1 LKPGQDISRL
11 FDIVSQYKELHVD
24 DYQRSYSWGKEQIED
39 FFDDLKDSANTGSYH
54 FFGTL
59 ILQDDNNE
67 SAYVVDGQQ
76 RLTTVFLL
84 VAALR
89 DELALMENDVLKP
102 ENPDVLPVNVPQ
114 KAWEMLINGN
124 LKTEYRFR
132 SSRFLQDTLD
142 KCVFAEI
149 SKQEQVKEKDTP
161 FTLALRKAILLVRE
175 LLKEHLD
182 KFDDEESK
190 LAEIDELL
198 ETVRSRFLVLTVQT
212 SDINESLEIFIT
224 LNDRG
229 LSLGP
234 SDLVRGQIMTNLSSG
249 ESLESQKKINKK
261 IFDEWEEILKNV
273 SEPEIFFRH
282 YLVSTGDQPVQKKK
296 VQSIAKDRANGN
308 TPAEIKSNSRAFWL
322 DLLDASSTYGN
333 IMRSQGSEKLGHYL
347 SLLEGLSKG
356 HRILLLTLRRKF
368 ENANLEEAVRLTW
381 ILAMRWATEGRN
393 AQELE
398 TLYQKMSTEV
408 RNGADLPTMESKLR
422 SESNFAVDFATF
434 IRDKGDSSFIG
445 RALLISINRYLS
457 NLRGISP
464 AKLGKGIQLEHIAPQ
479 SATDQWKKDLFVSY
493 QPSDDDYLEEISSLG
508 NLTLIDKSL
517 NIKAK
522 QKPFRTVQ
530 KGTKND
536 PLNKVEHY
544 SNSGLYVCNDL
555 QKISK
560 WTTTE
565 IALREKWLLD
575 CYNNLWDPNTEG
587 TCNDFSSWG
596 RSRGLDLA

>member
-1 LKPGQDISRL
+1 MKPGQDISRL
-11 FDIVSQYKELHVD
+11 HEIVSQYKQLLVD
-24 DYQRSYSWGKEQIED
+24 DYQRSYSWDREQILD
-39 FFDDLKDSANTGSYH
+39 FFEDLKDSANTGTYH

-59 ILQDDNNE
+59 ILQEDKNE

-89 DELALMENDVLKP
+89 DELARLKTDVLTP
-102 ENPDVLPVNVPQ
+102 SNPDVLPINVTQ
-114 KAWEMLINGN
+114 KAWELLINGN
-124 LKTEYRFR
+124 LKTDYRFR
-132 SSRFLQDTLD
+132 SSRFLKDTLD

-149 SKQEQVKEKDTP
+149 NKQEKIKEKDTP

-175 LLKEHLD
+175 LVTKHLD
-182 KFDDEESK
+182 KFDDEASK
-190 LAEIDELL
+190 LSEIDELL

-212 SDINESLEIFIT
+212 ADINESLEIFIT

-229 LSLGP
+229 MSLGP
-234 SDLVRGQIMTNLSSG
+234 SDLVRGQIMTNLSAG
-249 ESLESQKKINKK
+249 ESPDAQKRQNKE
-261 IFDEWEEILKNV
+261 IFEQWEEILKNV

-282 YLVSTGDQPVQKKK
+282 YLISTGDQPVQKKK
-296 VQSIAKDRANGN
+296 VQSVAKDRANGD
-308 TPAEIKSNSRAFWL
+308 TPAEIKKNSRAFWL
-322 DLLDASSTYGN
+322 DVLDASSTYGN
-333 IMRSQGSEKLGHYL
+333 IIRSQGSEKLGHYL

-356 HRILLLTLRRKF
+356 HRIFLLTLMRKF
-368 ENANLEEAVRLTW
+368 DNSNLEEAVRLTW
-381 ILAMRWATEGRN
+381 ILAMRWAAEGKN

-408 RNGADLPTMESKLR
+408 RNGADLPSIEARLR
-422 SESNFAVDFATF
+422 SESNFAVDFPAF
-434 IRDKGDSSFIG
+434 MREKGDSSFIG

-457 NLRGISP
+457 KLRGISP

-479 SATDQWKKDLFVSY
+479 SSTDQWKKDLFVSY
-493 QPSDDDYLEEISSLG
+493 QPSDDNYLEEISSLG

-522 QKPFRTVQ
+522 QKPFRTAQ

-555 QKISK
+555 QKIKK

-575 CYNNLWDPNTEG
+575 CYNSLWDPKTEG
-587 TCNDFSSWG
+587 TCDDFSSWG